1 MNFVLGRSGD
11 IKGIILKGTDI
22 FKCCTFLLLLA
33 SHAGVF
39 RGACLSSLDERRAP
53 LKMPAWEAILL
64 QVFRHSDVFH
74 SIGMRALFV
83 NYWLL
88 ISVITPFSTGGS
100 WFWSVPAVG
109 GFGICWCFVAG
120 DLDDSAS
127 SQQERHNSDGRNS
140 LGKTW

>member
-109 GFGICWCFVAG
+109 GFGICRCFVAG

-127 SQQERHNSDGRNS
+127 PQQERHNSDGRNS
-140 LGKTW
+140 LSKTW

>member
-11 IKGIILKGTDI
+11 RNGIILKGTDI
-22 FKCCTFLLLLA
+22 LKCCTFLLLLA

-39 RGACLSSLDERRAP
+39 RGARLSSLDERRAP

-64 QVFRHSDVFH
+64 QVFRDSDMFH
-74 SIGMRALFV
+74 SIGMSALFV
-83 NYWLL
+83 NYWLF

-100 WFWSVPAVG
+100 WFRSVPAVG
-109 GFGICWCFVAG
+109 GFGICWCFIAG

-127 SQQERHNSDGRNS
+127 PQQECHNSDGRNS